1 MKPTSHKVT
10 HLTKRIRRP
19 DIWCH
24 QFSRFLG
31 RELTPVEK
39 NVISRLERARRLS
52 RPRPIVIV
60 DPKGYDSTD
69 LLRSYLDFRLATSP
83 EGATA
88 LLYLSREGKQ
98 REFSGMYPEYTGY
111 TRRQVKTLH
120 KRIRYA
126 SYSRPDSVRG
136 TSPAFMLLLN
146 AQEYKGY
153 SPMQPNPGKFL
164 SLCSA
169 LFPLLCGIG
178 FLVIHINVDREQIPA
193 FFYLGMQGHTI
204 QRPPKPE
211 PPVETAILVLT
222 DPTSILRWSLPTR
235 EGPQGHPAD
244 DAPIPR
250 PPIPT

>member
-60 DPKGYDSTD
+60 DPKGYDSTE
-69 LLRSYLDFRLATSP
+69 LLRSYLDYRLATSP

-111 TRRQVKTLH
+111 TRQQVKTLH

-126 SYSRPDSVRG
+126 SYSSPDSVRG

-146 AQEYKGY
+146 AQ
-153 SPMQPNPGKFL
+153 
-164 SLCSA
+164 
-169 LFPLLCGIG
+169 
-178 FLVIHINVDREQIPA
+178 
-193 FFYLGMQGHTI
+193 
-204 QRPPKPE
+204 
-211 PPVETAILVLT
+211 
-222 DPTSILRWSLPTR
+222 
-235 EGPQGHPAD
+235 
-244 DAPIPR
+244 
-250 PPIPT
+250 